1 MGNGV
6 SGFQRRH
13 QRNGKPGLRAAR
25 LEVESTSKAADQE
38 ALAEV
43 KHIHGCGVKLPS
55 AVDTG
60 VAGNITALGDVK
72 LALGFVK
79 AAIKN
84 V

>member
-1 MGNGV
+1 M
-6 SGFQRRH
+6 
-13 QRNGKPGLRAAR
+13 
-25 LEVESTSKAADQE
+25 
-38 ALAEV
+38 AEV